1 MCSATADITEK
12 VKRIVENRY
21 ELGEF
26 VEARQIHGGTV
37 NTSFKVNISANH
49 KKAVPYFLRE
59 YNPLVKASEIR
70 FEHALL
76 NHLRQ
81 SGFNLASVP
90 IPGRDGTTFFQEQ
103 ASSTEIQADNFWA
116 LFDFLK
122 GKDKYSWTHTDLTAE
137 ECASS
142 AGILARLH
150 HHGADFITPAGTQR
164 AQPPIMRF
172 LPIVKQNFADFAA
185 IDLKCQCAEMFTPH
199 AQQMQSIIDAGLDAM
214 DSYKG
219 FLKIPI
225 HCDFHP
231 GNLKFENNK
240 VVGLF
245 DFDWAKIDYR
255 VFDVALAL
263 FYFTAQWR
271 GQDAGCLR
279 LGPFRLF
286 LRVYQ
291 ETCTCLGNIPPI
303 TASEM
308 RSLVP
313 MLAFANLY
321 VLNWSVVDFSNK
333 TVAEDDEYCAYIQ
346 HGIRVMQWIEDNEE
360 TLAQAISE
368 ASMR

>member
-1 MCSATADITEK
+1 M
-12 VKRIVENRY
+12 ENRY

-76 NHLRQ
+76 NHLRG
-81 SGFNLASVP
+81 SGFKLASIP
-90 IPGRDGTTFFQEQ
+90 ITGKDGSTFFQEQ
-103 ASSTEIQADNFWA
+103 AAATELGTDNFWA

-122 GKDKYSWTHTDLTAE
+122 GKDTYSWTRTNLTAE
-137 ECASS
+137 ECSSS
-142 AGILARLH
+142 ADILAQLH
-150 HHGADFITPAGTQR
+150 HHGADFIKPAGTQR
-164 AQPPIMRF
+164 AQPPIMCF
-172 LPIVKQNFADFAA
+172 LPILRKNFADFAET
-185 IDLKCQCAEMFTPH
+185 DLKCRCVELFKPH
-199 AQQMQSIIDAGLDAM
+199 TRQIQSIIDAGRDAM

-219 FLKIPI
+219 LLKIPI

-231 GNLKFENNK
+231 GNLKFENGRG
-240 VVGLF
+240 VGLF
-245 DFDWAKIDYR
+245 DFDWSKIDYR
-255 VFDVALAL
+255 VFDLALAL

-271 GQDAGCLR
+271 GQGAGCLR
-279 LGPFRLF
+279 LDPFRLF
-286 LRVYQ
+286 LRVYR
-291 ETCTCLGNIPPI
+291 ETCGCLGRVPPM
-303 TASEM
+303 TALEL